1 MSLLKS
7 LMLTIMNLSRRKVK
21 EKILIEEV
29 QKVMKTRQMREERI
43 MTVMVKMTSLA

>member
-1 MSLLKS
+1 
-7 LMLTIMNLSRRKVK
+7 MLTIMNLSRRKVK

>member
-1 MSLLKS
+1 
-7 LMLTIMNLSRRKVK
+7 MLTLMNLSRRKVK

>member
-1 MSLLKS
+1 
-7 LMLTIMNLSRRKVK
+7 MLTLMNLSRRKVK

-29 QKVMKTRQMREERI
+29 QKVMKTRQIREERI

>member
-1 MSLLKS
+1 
-7 LMLTIMNLSRRKVK
+7 MLTLMNLSRRKVK

-43 MTVMVKMTSLA
+43 ITVMMKMTSLA